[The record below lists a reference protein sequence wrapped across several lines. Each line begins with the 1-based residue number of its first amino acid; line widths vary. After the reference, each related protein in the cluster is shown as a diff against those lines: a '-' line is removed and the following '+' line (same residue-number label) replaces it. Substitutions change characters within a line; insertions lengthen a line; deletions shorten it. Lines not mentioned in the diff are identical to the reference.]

1 MTESGDDVWR
11 QRFQIFMLVRLFGV
25 GMFLLGISIAYSDLL
40 RAGGWPTVGG
50 IISIAGV
57 IDAVFAPRLL
67 KKYWQQRDDASR

>member
-25 GMFLLGISIAYSDLL
+25 GMFLLGIAIAYSDFL